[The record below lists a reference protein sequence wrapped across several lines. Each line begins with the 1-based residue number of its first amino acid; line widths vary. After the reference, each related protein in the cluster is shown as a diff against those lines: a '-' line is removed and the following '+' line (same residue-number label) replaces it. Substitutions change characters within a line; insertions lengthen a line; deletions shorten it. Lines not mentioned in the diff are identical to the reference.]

1 LGAQELKILAT
12 TDHITAATVFRRL
25 WLHLPA
31 GGSLPEDVWNSR
43 HRFLLGLTW
52 FHALVIAFVGPIIGY
67 SWDLSLR
74 APFRDGT
81 VLHTVAEGSIIAA
94 FAVLASWSRWSRAV
108 RASLVGFGL
117 ISSSAIL
124 VHLSGGYIELHFH
137 FFVMLVFL
145 ALYQDWVP
153 YSLAVLYVA
162 VHHGVVGVLDPRD
175 VYNHPAAINAPWKW
189 AGIHAFFV
197 LFSCVGS
204 IIAWRFNEKA
214 HAQTKSVLDSAG
226 EGIFGLDADGN
237 VTFLNPAAA
246 RMLGLDERQITGK
259 QIQEITKHAKADGT
273 LFDDRSSP
281 ILSTLKDGS
290 GHQGSEEIFCRS
302 DGMTFPV
309 DYVSTPIFERG
320 ELTGAVVSFR
330 DVTQS
335 REREKALRESE
346 ERFRQI
352 AENIE
357 DVFWVTNPTTNGWI
371 YISPAYKK
379 IWGQNPDISRS
390 AAHAWLGSIHAD
402 DLGHVLHALV
412 TKQIQGTY
420 DEQYRIIRPD
430 GSIRWIRERAYP
442 IRDDFG
448 KVYRVT
454 GIAADITE
462 RRQAEDQIQKLNQE
476 LERRVLQRTAQLE
489 TANKELEAF
498 SYSVSHDLRAP
509 LRSIDGF
516 SQALLRGNADQL
528 DEKGKHYL
536 TRVRGATQRMEQL
549 IDDLLNLSR
558 VTRGE
563 MRREQVDLGMIA
575 KTVAAELKHVFP
587 ERPVDFFIAPDL
599 LTEGDTRLLRVLLEN
614 LLQNAWKFT
623 SKHSQAKIELGA
635 TELDG
640 RKTFYVRDDGAG
652 FDMNY
657 ADKLFAPFQRMHSQ
671 KEFEGTGI
679 GLATVQRIIQRH
691 GGRVWAEGAVDQGA
705 TFYFQL

>member
-1 LGAQELKILAT
+1 LKVL
-12 TDHITAATVFRRL
+12 TAPNRIGVVTVLRRL

-52 FHALVIAFVGPIIGY
+52 FHALVIACVGPVIGY
-67 SWDLSLR
+67 SWKFSLT

-81 VLHTVAEGSIIAA
+81 VLHTIAEGLVVST
-94 FAVLASWSRWSRAV
+94 FAVLASYTRWSRAV

-117 ISSSAIL
+117 ITSSAIL

-153 YSLAVLYVA
+153 YSLAVFYVA
-162 VHHGVVGVLDPRD
+162 VHHGVVGVLDPTD

-197 LFSCVGS
+197 LCSCVGS
-204 IIAWRFNEKA
+204 IVAWRFNEKA

-226 EGIFGLDADGN
+226 EGIFGLDPNGK
-237 VTFLNPAAA
+237 VSFVNPAAA
-246 RMLGLDERQITGK
+246 TMLGLGER
-259 QIQEITKHAKADGT
+259 EITARQMEEITSHRKSDGT
-273 LFDDRSSP
+273 LFAGDRSP
-281 ILSTLKDGS
+281 ILQTLRDGNS
-290 GHQGSEEIFCRS
+290 HHGSEELFFRS
-302 DGMTFPV
+302 DDTSFPV

-330 DVTQS
+330 DVTQ
-335 REREKALRESE
+335 RKEREQALRESE

-357 DVFWVTNPTTNGWI
+357 DVFWVTNPTNNEWI

-379 IWGQNPDISRS
+379 IWGQNPDFSRS
-390 AAHAWLGSIHAD
+390 AAHAWLGAIHPD
-402 DLGHVLHALV
+402 DLGHVLQALV

-420 DEQYRIIRPD
+420 DEQYRITRPD
-430 GSIRWIRERAYP
+430 GSIRWIRDRAYP
-442 IRDDFG
+442 IRDDRG

-454 GIAADITE
+454 GIAADVTQRKE
-462 RRQAEDQIQKLNQE
+462 AEDQIQKLNQE
-476 LERRVLQRTAQLE
+476 LEQRVLQRTAQLE

-516 SQALLRGNADQL
+516 SKALLLGHADQL

-536 TRVRGATQRMEQL
+536 ARVRGAAQRMEQL

-558 VTRGE
+558 VTREE
-563 MRREQVDLGMIA
+563 MRREQVDLGRLA
-575 KTVAAELKHVFP
+575 QSVVTELKRVYP
-587 ERPVDFFIAPDL
+587 ERAVDFLIAPDL

-614 LLQNAWKFT
+614 LLNNAWKFT

-635 TELDG
+635 TEMSG

-671 KEFEGTGI
+671 REFDGTGI

-691 GGRVWAEGAVDQGA
+691 GGHVWAEGAVDEGA
-705 TFYFQL
+705 TFFFQL